1 MQEEE
6 TQAEATFYSSNGWW
20 QVEVKNLNPKTI
32 PPSPSVPYTQ
42 NSMRI
47 ADGVREFIIFAGNT
61 NGGTTA
67 ASVYPIAFPTT
78 GDSRRLLAW
87 LSFCPNPPL
96 PVINSKKMHR
106 FLYVPGGSIAL
117 EMLNHPQNEGDF
129 SARYIQPGG
138 LFLSE
143 LNVTNNGMSVD
154 MTMDKGGDWKPEV
167 KPYSAPWDRGFLC
180 FRFEVLETTNFN
192 GIAFPLRTV
201 IKHTYPTWN
210 PKMSDD
216 LYVAGV
222 LELVVKRISF
232 AASDLANRKSA
243 PSLLIAYDYRPPDL
257 PKNQSVTYHVT
268 DDVWQAVSD
277 PNIQAV
283 ARRLRKNANP

>member
-1 MQEEE
+1 M
-6 TQAEATFYSSNGWW
+6 
-20 QVEVKNLNPKTI
+20 
-32 PPSPSVPYTQ
+32 
-42 NSMRI
+42 
-47 ADGVREFIIFAGNT
+47 
-61 NGGTTA
+61 
-67 ASVYPIAFPTT
+67 
-78 GDSRRLLAW
+78 
-87 LSFCPNPPL
+87 
-96 PVINSKKMHR
+96 
-106 FLYVPGGSIAL
+106 
-117 EMLNHPQNEGDF
+117 
-129 SARYIQPGG
+129 
-138 LFLSE
+138 
-143 LNVTNNGMSVD
+143 
-154 MTMDKGGDWKPEV
+154 
-167 KPYSAPWDRGFLC
+167 
-180 FRFEVLETTNFN
+180 
-192 GIAFPLRTV
+192 